1 MKHSSILVAF
11 LFSVVFLTTG
21 CQRSSNQVWDDTKTA
36 GRYMGRGMRS
46 IGGKHGD
53 SKQVRSREEFGLAKG
68 QDDFVPLE
76 DGAEYNKMTM
86 SREEN
91 APHSRHNPGDPNSP
105 VPGIEAFE
113 DPSKDPTLAQLFS
126 NIHFDYNSDLVKG
139 EDNMQT
145 IQKIADHLKKHGEMY
160 IFVEGHC
167 DERGPQAY
175 NLALGTRRSNA
186 VRNLLVKEGISADRL
201 FTISYGKERPLVL
214 GNTEEAF
221 NLNRRAQFKVYAR

>member
-1 MKHSSILVAF
+1 MKYTTVLVAF
-11 LFSVVFLTTG
+11 LFSVVLLTG

-36 GRYMGRGMRS
+36 GRYMGRGLRS

-53 SKQVRSREEFGLAKG
+53 SKQVRNRGEFGIASNKNE
-68 QDDFVPLE
+68 DFVPLE
-76 DGAEYNKMTM
+76 DAAEYNKMNMT
-86 SREEN
+86 REEN

-105 VPGIEAFE
+105 VPGIDAFE
-113 DPSKDPTLAQLFS
+113 DPSKDPTLAALFS
-126 NIHFDYNSDLVKG
+126 NIHFGYNSDLVKG

-145 IQKIADHLKKHGEMY
+145 VQKIADYLKKHPDMY

-186 VRNLLVKEGISADRL
+186 VRNLLVKEGINGDRL

-214 GNTEEAF
+214 GNTEDAF
-221 NLNRRAQFKVYAR
+221 TLNRRAQFKVYSR